1 MGPCPVLP
9 TCRTAYVTGQWRGGK
24 QVQLGPVVR
33 PSLSPSLSPGDQLHS
48 LAPAL
53 GQILY
58 HLLRGSC
65 TRFHPCTCGVTPL
78 SPLLR

>member
-9 TCRTAYVTGQWRGGK
+9 TCCTAYVTGQWRGGK
-24 QVQLGPVVR
+24 QVQVGPVMR
-33 PSLSPSLSPGDQLHS
+33 PSLSPGDQLRS
-48 LAPAL
+48 LASPL
-53 GQILY
+53 GQTVY

-65 TRFHPCTCGVTPL
+65 TGFHPCTCGVTPL